1 MPLLH
6 HAGLCVRDI
15 ELSLRFYRDGLGLE
29 VVSDQVLEADL
40 HPLLGVH
47 TEEVRFIFL
56 GDPASP
62 EAGIVE
68 LLDLGSNRITASG
81 PGPGGPARGLF
92 LLSMRADV
100 PAVLSRLE
108 ELGLGG
114 TPRMMP
120 VPRGGFA
127 ATVVDP
133 DGVMV
138 ELIPPLTAPAETPG

>member
-29 VVSDQVLEADL
+29 VVSDQVLKADL

-47 TEEVRFIFL
+47 TDEVRFIFL

-68 LLDLGSNRITASG
+68 LLDLGSSRITASG
-81 PGPGGPARGLF
+81 PGPAGPARGLF

-108 ELGLGG
+108 ELRLGG
-114 TPRMMP
+114 TPRKMP

-138 ELIPPLTAPAETPG
+138 ELMPQLTA

>member
-15 ELSLRFYRDGLGLE
+15 DLSLRFYRDGLGLE
-29 VVSDQVLEADL
+29 VVSDQVLQADL
-40 HPLLGVH
+40 QPLLGVH
-47 TEEVRFIFL
+47 TDEVRFIFL

-68 LLDLGSNRITASG
+68 LLDRGSTPIAAAG

-108 ELGLGG
+108 DLRLGG
-114 TPRMMP
+114 TPRTMP

-138 ELIPPLTAPAETPG
+138 ELMPHLASPAT

>member
-15 ELSLRFYRDGLGLE
+15 ELSLHFYRDGLGLE
-29 VVSDQVLEADL
+29 VVSDRVLNADL

-47 TEEVRFIFL
+47 TSEVRFIFL

-68 LLDLGSNRITASG
+68 LLDLGTSRISGSG

-92 LLSMRADV
+92 LLSMRTDV
-100 PAVLSRLE
+100 AAVLKRLE
-108 ELGLGG
+108 ELRLGG
-114 TPRMMP
+114 TPRTMETP
-120 VPRGGFA
+120 GGGFA

-138 ELIPPLTAPAETPG
+138 ELMPARS